1 MKPGKEKT
9 AFRCQECG
17 VAAIKWLGRCPD
29 CGKWNSFVEERQVR
43 SLTSPRQRGLTD
55 FTSQAA
61 LLSEVS
67 AAGLSRIPTGIA
79 EFDRMIGGGLVP
91 GSLVLLGGSPGIGKS
106 TLMLQIAALVAR
118 ERTVLYISGEESQE
132 QVKGRAERLGLDA
145 GRLYLLSETSLEEM
159 VECVRK
165 VKPELVVV
173 DSIQTTVR
181 MDLASAPGS
190 VGQVRECAAE
200 FLRLAKSTRTV
211 FALLGHVTKEGDLAG
226 PRVLEHIVDT
236 VLYFETEKQELYRVL
251 RAVKNRFGPTS
262 EIGIFEMRSSGLV
275 EVPNP
280 SVAYL
285 AEHRRGPG
293 SLIVAALEGSRP
305 MLLEIQ
311 ALVSRTPFGYPRR
324 MVTGIDVNRAL
335 LAVAVLEKR
344 LGVNLSNQDIFV
356 NVAGGAKIRE
366 PAGDLGLACAIA
378 GAFGNFYCDSDG
390 IAVGE
395 VGLGGEIRSVGQI
408 SERLRE
414 AQRMGMAWALI
425 PQGNLKDR
433 PGQGKMEIVPVG
445 HVGDAVRWLKSRAK
459 DHGPRVRES
468 AAHS

>member
-1 MKPGKEKT
+1 
-9 AFRCQECG
+9 
-17 VAAIKWLGRCPD
+17 
-29 CGKWNSFVEERQVR
+29 
-43 SLTSPRQRGLTD
+43 
-55 FTSQAA
+55 
-61 LLSEVS
+61 
-67 AAGLSRIPTGIA
+67 
-79 EFDRMIGGGLVP
+79 
-91 GSLVLLGGSPGIGKS
+91 
-106 TLMLQIAALVAR
+106 
-118 ERTVLYISGEESQE
+118 
-132 QVKGRAERLGLDA
+132 
-145 GRLYLLSETSLEEM
+145 
-159 VECVRK
+159 
-165 VKPELVVV
+165 
-173 DSIQTTVR
+173 
-181 MDLASAPGS
+181 
-190 VGQVRECAAE
+190 
-200 FLRLAKSTRTV
+200 
-211 FALLGHVTKEGDLAG
+211 
-226 PRVLEHIVDT
+226 
-236 VLYFETEKQELYRVL
+236 
-251 RAVKNRFGPTS
+251 
-262 EIGIFEMRSSGLV
+262 
-275 EVPNP
+275 
-280 SVAYL
+280 
-285 AEHRRGPG
+285 
-293 SLIVAALEGSRP
+293 